1 MNKDVC
7 GHGNN
12 FEALTHDQS
21 DLLIWDEVPWGL
33 PTVCSS
39 WSRSILIEFS
49 PNLISIILSCIL
61 SDNVNNNHQYFITT
75 TTTTTRKAKD
85 LRTMSWAKVT
95 RGAPRRRRRRRKT
108 KRRPLILLS
117 SDLHFE
123 LWTLLF
129 WFLTAHFE
137 TGAPVYHPS
146 RVYPTSIS
154 NFPIPTSRL
163 IRLVSRSQPTWSRH
177 IIHSE
182 TH

>member
-1 MNKDVC
+1 M
-7 GHGNN
+7 GRS
-12 FEALTHDQS
+12 ALRFANSLLLLVPLNPHRVLSES
-21 DLLIWDEVPWGL
+21 DINYPFMYFVKI
-33 PTVCSS
+33 T
-39 WSRSILIEFS
+39 
-49 PNLISIILSCIL
+49 
-61 SDNVNNNHQYFITT
+61 SDNVNNNHQYFITTT

-95 RGAPRRRRRRRKT
+95 RGAQRRRRRRRKT